1 MKLAFV
7 VLGMHRSGTSSVAGL
22 LALLGAAPPR
32 TLMGPKP
39 DNPKGFW
46 ESEVLMAF
54 DDEILARAGSAWDDP
69 EPLDPRVFVGEPG
82 AELRRRAAEKLQE
95 EFAGAQTIVIKDP
108 RICRFY
114 PFWRHVLE
122 TEGYQ
127 PFAVIPVRDPAEVAA
142 SLHGRNG
149 MPTDKG
155 LALWRRHVEDAEIA
169 TRGHPRHILL
179 WRDLLEDWRS
189 ALASLETQLGHS
201 LDLHDPAR
209 QDSIE
214 AFLNPD
220 LSLHLG
226 LAHPEADNETIKLYE
241 TIRKLATKSQRLKY
255 KSVATNNTK
264 SLIP

>member
-1 MKLAFV
+1 MFAADTAEDHFMKLAFV

-22 LALLGAAPPR
+22 LALLGAAPPK

-54 DDEILARAGSAWDDP
+54 DDEILARAGSSWDDP
-69 EPLDPRVFVGEPG
+69 NPLDPRIFAGEAG
-82 AELRRRAAEKLQE
+82 AELRRRAAEKLNE
-95 EFAGAQTIVIKDP
+95 EFAGAETIVIKDP

-122 TEGYQ
+122 REGYQ

-149 MPTDKG
+149 MPIDKG

-169 TRGHPRHILL
+169 TRGQPRHILL
-179 WRDLLEDWRS
+179 WRDLLTDWRS
-189 ALASLETQLGHS
+189 ALARLEASLGLP
-201 LDLHDPAR
+201 LDVDDPAR
-209 QDSIE
+209 RSAIE
-214 AFLNPD
+214 SFLSPD
-220 LSLHLG
+220 LSRHLDRAKRTLDAETLALHEKV
-226 LAHPEADNETIKLYE
+226 LALAIEA
-241 TIRKLATKSQRLKY
+241 
-255 KSVATNNTK
+255 
-264 SLIP
+264 

>member
-1 MKLAFV
+1 MFAADTAEDHFMKLAFV

-22 LALLGAAPPR
+22 LALLGAAPPK

-54 DDEILARAGSAWDDP
+54 DDEILARAGSSWDDP
-69 EPLDPRVFVGEPG
+69 NPLDPRIFAGEAG
-82 AELRRRAAEKLQE
+82 AELRRRAAEKLNE
-95 EFAGAQTIVIKDP
+95 EFAGAETIVIKDP

-149 MPTDKG
+149 MPIDKG

-169 TRGHPRHILL
+169 TRGQPRHILL
-179 WRDLLEDWRS
+179 WRDLLTDWRS
-189 ALASLETQLGHS
+189 ALARLEASLGLPLNLDDAARRKNIEEFLSPS
-201 LDLHDPAR
+201 L
-209 QDSIE
+209 S
-214 AFLNPD
+214 N
-220 LSLHLG
+220 HLG
-226 LAHPEADNETIKLYE
+226 RAETIMCADTLALYDHM
-241 TIRKLATKSQRLKY
+241 KRLERP
-255 KSVATNNTK
+255 N
-264 SLIP
+264 